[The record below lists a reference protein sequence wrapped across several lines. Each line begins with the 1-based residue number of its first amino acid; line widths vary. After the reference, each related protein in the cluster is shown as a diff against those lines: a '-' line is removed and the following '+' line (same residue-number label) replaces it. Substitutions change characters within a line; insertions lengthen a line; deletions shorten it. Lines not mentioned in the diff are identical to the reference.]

1 MSILSVL
8 LCILLAFSCSTRVA
22 GPSTEETNP
31 TVAGTIFTYGK
42 HPASFA
48 RVIVYPKSDNKDS
61 TASFQLLEP
70 EVVTIADENGYFE
83 IVNLGSGDF
92 VLEAQ
97 GKENS
102 GYAVVNNVEVISWN
116 SAIRYDSIFLSRPGS
131 ITGVAT
137 RGGVR
142 SYQSNE
148 RLQDGFIDVFV
159 KDINRHTTTDLHGRY
174 EFNDIPPGTYTLV
187 FHADDG
193 FFTTFKDSVRVLD
206 SAVTK
211 VESVLIKR
219 IPWLP
224 PPKPFDL
231 TVEQIGNLSE
241 VKLTWKAY
249 NTSDLVGFEVERRI
263 NPLQADTVFTVKEPF
278 FFDDLSGLPAGII
291 VYYVVRS
298 VSSSFMASANEG
310 PVTINI
316 PKEADL

>member
-1 MSILSVL
+1 MSIVSAL
-8 LCILLAFSCSTRVA
+8 LCILLAFSCCTRVA
-22 GPSTEETNP
+22 GPATEETNP
-31 TVAGTIFTYGK
+31 TVVGTIFTYAK
-42 HPASFA
+42 QPAAFA
-48 RVIVYPKSDNKDS
+48 KIIVYPKSDHKDS
-61 TASFQLLEP
+61 TASFQLLQP
-70 EVVTIADENGYFE
+70 EAVTTADENGYFE
-83 IVNLGSGDF
+83 IVKLGSGDF

-102 GYAVVNNVEVISWN
+102 GYAVVNKLEVISWN
-116 SAIRYDSIFLSRPGS
+116 STIRYDSIFLSRPGS
-131 ITGVAT
+131 ISGVAT

-148 RLQDGFIDVFV
+148 KLQDGFIDVFV
-159 KDINRHTTTDLHGRY
+159 KDINRHTTTDLQGKY
-174 EFNDIPPGTYTLV
+174 EFNDIPPGIYTLV

-211 VESVLIKR
+211 VESVLLKR

-231 TVEQIGNLSE
+231 TVQQIGNLGE

-263 NPLQADTVFTVKEPF
+263 NPLQADTVFSVKEPF
-278 FFDDLSGLPAGII
+278 FFDDLSDLPAGIV

-298 VSSSFMASANEG
+298 VSSSFMSSANEG
-310 PVTINI
+310 PVTINT
-316 PKEADL
+316 PQEADL